1 MKKRKGLAIALLGS
15 LFLTVLTGCSEK
27 VVTVAQITDEEGEV
41 TEYIKMQ
48 EFEVKEVVEDSG
60 KEQVEHC
67 VVLIPQGYHES
78 EEVKGLYLHE
88 RAPMESSNIYYSMV
102 PKAEG
107 YVNEAL
113 TKEQY
118 ADMLA
123 ASLKQQGKDVTVE
136 VSSFEKVQMDQI
148 PALKIRSSYKV
159 ESNTILQLTYIV
171 LAEDTHIITYSQS
184 KDDEMMAD
192 FEAAEGQIRLVRRKN
207 K

>member
-1 MKKRKGLAIALLGS
+1 MKRMKYTFAALVGMLFCFSLA
-15 LFLTVLTGCSEK
+15 GCSEK
-27 VVTVAQITDEEGEV
+27 VVTVAEIMDEEGEV

-48 EFEVKEVVEDSG
+48 EFELKEVVEDSG

-67 VVLIPQGYHES
+67 VVLIPGDYHES

-102 PKAEG
+102 PG
-107 YVNEAL
+107 EAGHVKEEL
-113 TKEQY
+113 TAEQY
-118 ADMLA
+118 ALFLEEA
-123 ASLKQQGKDVTVE
+123 LKQEGKDVSVE
-136 VSSFEKVQMDQI
+136 ITSFEKVQMDQI

-171 LAEDTHIITYSQS
+171 LAEDTHIVTYSQS

-192 FEAAEGQIRLVRRKN
+192 FEAAEGQIRLVRRKE
-207 K
+207 